1 MKWFSSDLHWGYRNI
16 VSYTNRGVDT
26 TQEEHDEWLV
36 NLWNS
41 QVKPGHTLYHLGDFS
56 FHKNP
61 KKTLE
66 LIDRLNGQIVMI
78 KGNHDHSDMFKEYAK
93 HPKVIEAVHYKEMK
107 VAGVNT
113 CLFHFP
119 IAAWNRQHHGAYCI
133 HGHSHGSYTPE
144 HGKILDVGLDNA
156 YNVLGQHRFFTEDDI
171 KTYMGKRSIYV
182 ADQHTKREG
191 DM

>member
-1 MKWFSSDLHWGYRNI
+1 MKWFTSDIHWYHRNI
-16 VSYTNRGVDT
+16 VSYTNRSVDT

-41 QVKPGHTLYHLGDFS
+41 QVKHGHILYHLGDFS

-66 LIDRLNGQIVMI
+66 IIDRLNGQIVMI
-78 KGNHDHSDMFKEYAK
+78 KGNHDHSDAFKEYAK

-107 VAGVNT
+107 VAGVNA

-119 IAAWNRQHHGAYCI
+119 IAVWNRQHHGAWHL
-133 HGHSHGSYTPE
+133 HGHSHGNYTPLN
-144 HGKILDVGLDNA
+144 GKVLDVGLDSA
-156 YNVLGQHRFFTEDDI
+156 YNVLGEHRFFTEEDI
-171 KTYMGKRSIYV
+171 AQYMETRPLAV
-182 ADQHTKREG
+182 LDHHTVREG